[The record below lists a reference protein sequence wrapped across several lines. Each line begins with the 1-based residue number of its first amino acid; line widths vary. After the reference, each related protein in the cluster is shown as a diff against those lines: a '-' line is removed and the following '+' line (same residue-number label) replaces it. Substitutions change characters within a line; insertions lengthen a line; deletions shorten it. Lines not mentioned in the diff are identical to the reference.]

1 MRRSVKIAVW
11 TLGAVA
17 LLLLLLVGALFVI
30 GNTDTGRHQ
39 IEKLVAR
46 LTAGNV
52 LLTGLA
58 GSFPS
63 HLYLE
68 QLQLKDNTG
77 VWLTA
82 KRIQLDWTPLAYL
95 EDRLQIDRLQIASVN
110 MERLPQ
116 GGSSTKNA
124 QPSIPRIDVLRA
136 SVDEVHL
143 GPNLAGAPASLAASG
158 SAHLRSVRDML
169 FDVSARR
176 IDDDGSYDLH
186 LHFDEKRMDASLNLH
201 EPASGPLENILS
213 LPGLGALQAT
223 VDLKGL
229 REAEHLEVSLQAG
242 ELKGQ
247 VRGSFNMQE
256 LAADLTFEFD
266 AAATAPRPDLG
277 WEHAAL
283 RGRWHGN
290 LKTPTAD
297 GHLEVS
303 RLRIPG
309 NAQLASLK
317 ADIASDLGLAKLHAI
332 VKGLRI
338 PGQESGLLEK
348 DALSIDASMRLDDPT
363 RRLELTASHRL
374 FSLRADAITAG
385 RQSAMLKARLP
396 DVSPFAA
403 LAGQDLHG
411 SAVVSAQADGYPADT
426 HFKLDLNT
434 ALNPGAQVWAG
445 AVGDRP
451 RLQLA
456 GQLKEGVLSIEEM
469 KLTGHALVISA
480 SGYVGPQAIKA
491 RWDAALS
498 DLSTVSSA
506 LAGTLKGSG
515 SLDGPKTAM
524 AADARLTSS
533 VSVRGSLSGDVSAD
547 MKLKGLPSAP
557 EGTFDA
563 QGSLDGA
570 PLQVGLLLQRAAAGT
585 LRAVLRQ
592 ANWKSVHA
600 DGDIGITEHSHAQG
614 QLSLT
619 VAQLGDLQHLV
630 GANMTGRLAA
640 TIQLKPDAERTRAH
654 LQLDAAD
661 LVVAGLAGSAHVS
674 GDGFA
679 DLFAFDAG
687 VQIPKLHDA
696 AASLTA
702 KGTLNLDAN
711 QVYLAG
717 ALGTYRGQDLRL
729 LAPTRVYF
737 ANGVSVDAI
746 RIGAQKAELDVQGQ
760 FGPTLGLRASLRQV
774 PASLVNVFFPNMMAA
789 GTIEAHADITGAPT
803 APQGEVTLNASG
815 IQMADEAALGL
826 PPTNVRI
833 MAGLRGHTVELD
845 ARLDAGAASQLT
857 ALGRV
862 PIALDGAVALKINGK
877 ADVGLINPFLEARGL
892 HAAGEL
898 RIDAE
903 VGGSVAAPEIGGS
916 LSLAKGSLN
925 DYARGIALT
934 EIAAQV
940 DGKQGALEIQSFTAS
955 AAPGTLSMS
964 GTFGVLQK
972 GWPVDLKLTARNAQP
987 IVSKLITANLNADL
1001 AVQGSARSRIDVVG
1015 SIRLNRTLI
1024 GIPNS
1029 LPPSVAV
1036 LDVVRRGKKTVVVAE
1051 KALVVG
1057 LDVTVKA
1064 PREILVQGRGLDSE
1078 MGGELKIGGTTSAPF
1093 VTGGFDLIRGSFSF
1107 ASTRLNFTSGRVSF
1121 NGAGLKNKIDPTLN
1135 FTAQTSIGTTTA
1147 IMNIT
1152 GYADAPMFEFT
1163 STPANL
1169 PQDEIMAQLLFGQS
1183 LSTLS
1188 ALQVAQI
1195 GYALATLSGVGGN
1208 GGFNPLVKIQK
1219 SLGLD
1224 RLAIGSGPTN
1234 AAGENTG
1241 ASIAAGRYISK
1252 RVYIEAKQNTTGT
1265 SQLQA
1270 NVDLTKRLKLETK
1283 LGNGTA
1289 SVQGTTPEN
1298 DPGSSIGLL
1307 YQFEY

>member
-1 MRRSVKIAVW
+1 MRRPVKITVW
-11 TLGAVA
+11 TMGAVA
-17 LLLLLLVGALFVI
+17 LLLLLLVGAIFVI
-30 GNTDTGRHQ
+30 GNTETGRHQ
-39 IEKLVAR
+39 IEKLVDR

-52 LLTGLA
+52 QLSGLA

-63 HLYLE
+63 HLYLD
-68 QLQLKDNTG
+68 QLQLKDKTG

-82 KRIQLDWTPLAYL
+82 KRIELDWTPLAYL
-95 EDRLQIDRLQIASVN
+95 EGRLQIDRLQVARVD
-110 MERLPQ
+110 MERLPE
-116 GGSSTKNA
+116 GSSTNGA
-124 QPSIPRIDVLRA
+124 PPSIPRIDVVRA
-136 SVDEVHL
+136 SIDEVHL
-143 GPNLAGAPASLAASG
+143 GPQLAGAPASLAASG
-158 SAHLRSVRDML
+158 SAHLKSVSDML

-176 IDDDGSYDLH
+176 IDGDGSYELH

-223 VDLKGL
+223 VDLNGL

-242 ELKGQ
+242 DLKGQ
-247 VRGSFNMQE
+247 AQGTFNLKE
-256 LAADLTFEFD
+256 LAADVTFAFD
-266 AAATAPRPDLG
+266 AAATAPRPDLS
-277 WEHAAL
+277 WERAAL
-283 RGRWHGN
+283 RGRWHGSV
-290 LKTPTAD
+290 KTPTAD

-303 RLRIPG
+303 GLRIPG
-309 NAQLASLK
+309 NTQVASLN
-317 ADIASDLGLAKLHAI
+317 ADIAADLGLAKLHAL

-338 PGQESGLLEK
+338 PGQEPGLLEK
-348 DALSIDASMRLDDPT
+348 DPITIDASVRLDDPA
-363 RRLELTASHRL
+363 RRLELVASHRL
-374 FSLRADAITAG
+374 FSLRGEAVTAG
-385 RQSAMLKARLP
+385 HQSATLEARLP
-396 DVSPFAA
+396 NVSPFAA
-403 LAGQDLHG
+403 LVGQDLRG
-411 SAVVSAQADGYPADT
+411 SAVVNAQADGYPADT
-426 HFKLDLNT
+426 RFKLDVNA

-456 GQLKEGVLSIEEM
+456 GQIKEGVLSIEDM
-469 KLTGHALVISA
+469 KLTGRAVLLSA
-480 SGYVGPQAIKA
+480 SGNIGAQAIKG
-491 RWDAALS
+491 RWDIALS

-515 SLDGPKTAM
+515 SVEGPKTAL
-524 AADARLTSS
+524 AAEARLTSS
-533 VSVRGSLSGDVSAD
+533 LSVRGSPSGPISAEV
-547 MKLKGLPSAP
+547 KLKGLPSAP
-557 EGTFDA
+557 EGTLDA
-563 QGSLDGA
+563 QGTLDGA
-570 PLQVGLLLQRAAAGT
+570 PLQVGVLLQRAAGGT
-585 LRAVLRQ
+585 LRADLSQ
-592 ANWKSVHA
+592 ANWKSVRA
-600 DGDIGITEHSHAQG
+600 NGDITVTEHSRAQG

-619 VAQLGDLQHLV
+619 VAQLGDLQRLV
-630 GANMTGRLAA
+630 GVSIAGSVAA
-640 TIQLKPDAERTRAH
+640 TIALKPDGERTRAH
-654 LQLDAAD
+654 VQLDAAD
-661 LVVAGLAGSAHVS
+661 LALAGLTGSAHVS
-674 GDGFA
+674 GDGFE
-679 DLFAFDAG
+679 DSFAFDAG
-687 VQIPKLHDA
+687 VQIPKLHGA

-702 KGTLNLDAN
+702 KGTLNLDTK
-711 QVYLAG
+711 QVSLVS
-717 ALGTYRGQDLRL
+717 ALGNYRSQDLRL

-737 ANGVSVDAI
+737 ANGVSVDVV

-760 FGPTLGLRASLRQV
+760 FAPTLAVRASLRQV
-774 PASLVNVFFPNMMAA
+774 QAPLVNVFFPNMMA
-789 GTIEAHADITGAPT
+789 GGMIEAHADITGTPT
-803 APQGEVTLNASG
+803 SPQGEVTLNASG
-815 IQMADEAALGL
+815 IQMADDAALGL
-826 PPTNVRI
+826 PPTNLRI
-833 MAGLRGHTVELD
+833 TAGLRGHTIDLD

-857 ALGRV
+857 ALGQV

-898 RIDAE
+898 RIDAD
-903 VGGSVAAPEIGGS
+903 VGGSVAAPDIGGS
-916 LSLAKGSLN
+916 LTLAKGSLN
-925 DYARGIALT
+925 DYVRGIALT

-940 DGKQGALEIQSFTAS
+940 DGNQGALQIKSFTAS

-964 GTFGVLQK
+964 GTVGVLQK

-1001 AVQGSARSRIDVVG
+1001 GIKGAARSRIDIVG
-1015 SIRLNRTLI
+1015 SVQLNRTLI

-1057 LDVTVKA
+1057 LDVSVKA
-1064 PREILVQGRGLDSE
+1064 PREILVQGRGLDAE
-1078 MGGELKIGGTTSAPF
+1078 MGGELKISGTTSAPI

-1121 NGAGLKNKIDPTLN
+1121 NGAGLKNKIDPTLD
-1135 FTAQTSIGTTTA
+1135 FTAQTSIGATTA

-1152 GYADAPMFEFT
+1152 GYADAPVFEFT

-1208 GGFNPLVKIQK
+1208 GGMNPLVKIQK

-1270 NVDLTKRLKLETK
+1270 NVDLTKHLKLQTK

-1289 SVQGTTPEN
+1289 TSVQGTTPEN

>member
-1 MRRSVKIAVW
+1 MRRPARITAW

-17 LLLLLLVGALFVI
+17 LLLILLVGALVVI
-30 GNTDTGRHQ
+30 GNTETGRHQ

-46 LTAGNV
+46 LTANNV
-52 LLTGLA
+52 QLTGLA
-58 GSFPS
+58 GSFPN

-68 QLQLKDNTG
+68 ELQLKDNSG

-95 EDRLQIDRLQIASVN
+95 QRRIQIDRLQVSRVD

-116 GGSSTKNA
+116 GGSSTNNA
-124 QPSIPRIDVLRA
+124 QPHVPRIEVLRA
-136 SVDEVHL
+136 SIDEVHL
-143 GPNLAGAPASLAASG
+143 GAQLAGAPASLVASG
-158 SAHLRSVRDML
+158 SAHLESIRDML

-176 IDDDGSYDLH
+176 IDDDGSYELH
-186 LHFDEKRMDASLNLH
+186 LHFDEKRMDATLNLH
-201 EPASGPLENILS
+201 EPASGPLENMLS

-223 VDLKGL
+223 VALKGL
-229 REAEHLEVSLQAG
+229 RESEHLEVSLQAG

-247 VRGSFNMQE
+247 VQGSFNLKE
-256 LAADLTFEFD
+256 LSGDLAFDFD
-266 AAATAPRPDLG
+266 AAATAPRPDMG

-283 RGRWHGN
+283 HGRWHGN
-290 LKTPTAD
+290 LQTPTAE
-297 GHLEVS
+297 GHVQIS
-303 RLRIPG
+303 RLRLPG
-309 NAQLASLK
+309 NAQFASLA
-317 ADIASDLGLAKLHAI
+317 ADVAADRGLAKLHAI

-338 PGQESGLLEK
+338 PGQEPGLLEK
-348 DALSIDASMRLDDPT
+348 DPVRIDASVNLDDPA
-363 RRLELTASHRL
+363 RRLQLTASHPL
-374 FSLRADAITAG
+374 FSLTGDAVTAG
-385 RQSAMLKARLP
+385 PQSATLEARLP
-396 DVSPFAA
+396 IVSPFAA
-403 LAGQDLHG
+403 VAGQELNG
-411 SAVVSAQADGYPADT
+411 SALIKAQAQGYPADT
-426 HFKLDLNT
+426 HFKLDLT
-434 ALNPGAQVWAG
+434 AALNPGTQLWAG

-451 RLQLA
+451 RLQMA
-456 GQLKEGVLSIEEM
+456 GQWKAGVLSIEEM
-469 KLTGHALVISA
+469 KLAGHALALSA
-480 SGYVGPQAIKA
+480 SGIIGPQVVKA
-491 RWDAALS
+491 RWDLALS
-498 DLSTVSSA
+498 DLSTVSSS
-506 LAGTLKGSG
+506 LAGTLTGSG
-515 SLDGPKTAM
+515 SVDGPKTAM
-524 AADARLTSS
+524 AADARWTSS
-533 VSVRGSLSGDVSAD
+533 LSVGSSPREEVSAE
-547 MKLKGLPSAP
+547 MKLKGVGSAA

-563 QGSLDGA
+563 HGTLDGA
-570 PLQVGLLLQRAAAGT
+570 PLRVQLSLQRAAGN
-585 LRAVLRQ
+585 LRAVLNQ

-600 DGDIGITEHSHAQG
+600 DGDIEITEQSLAQG
-614 QLSLT
+614 RLSFA
-619 VAQLGDLQHLV
+619 VAQLGDLQHLMGV
-630 GANMTGRLAA
+630 NITGNLAA
-640 TIQLKPDAERTRAH
+640 LIALKPDAKRTRAN

-661 LVVAGLAGSAHVS
+661 LIVAGLAGSAHAS
-674 GDGFA
+674 GEGFA
-679 DLFAFDAG
+679 DSFTFEAG
-687 VQIPKLHDA
+687 VQVPKLQGA

-702 KGTLNLDAN
+702 KGTLNLDAKE
-711 QVYLAG
+711 VSLAG
-717 ALGTYRGQDLRL
+717 ARGNYRGQDLRL
-729 LAPTRVYF
+729 LAATRVYF
-737 ANGVSVDAI
+737 ANGISADNI
-746 RIGAQKAELDVQGQ
+746 RIGAQKAQLDVQGQ
-760 FGPTLGLRASLRQV
+760 FAPSLGLRASLRQV
-774 PASLVNVFFPNMMAA
+774 QASLVNVFFPNMMAA
-789 GTIEAHADITGAPT
+789 GNIEAHADISGALT
-803 APQGEVTLNASG
+803 SPQGEVTVNASG

-826 PPTNVRI
+826 PPANVRI
-833 MAGLRGHTVELD
+833 TAGLRGHTVELD
-845 ARLDAGAASQLT
+845 ARLDAGAASQIT
-857 ALGRV
+857 ALGQV
-862 PIALDGAVALKINGK
+862 PIALDGAVALKISGK

-898 RIDAE
+898 RIDAD
-903 VGGSVAAPEIGGS
+903 VGGSVTAPDIGGS
-916 LSLAKGSLN
+916 MSLARGSLN
-925 DYARGIALT
+925 DYVRGIALAD
-934 EIAAQV
+934 IAAQIE
-940 DGKQGALEIQSFTAS
+940 GKQGALEIKSFTAS

-964 GTFGVLQK
+964 GTVGVLQK

-1001 AVQGSARSRIDVVG
+1001 GVTGSARARVDVVG
-1015 SIRLNRTLI
+1015 SIQLNRTLI

-1036 LDVVRRGKKTVVVAE
+1036 LDVVRRGKKTLAVAD
-1051 KALVVG
+1051 KALLVG
-1057 LDVTVKA
+1057 LDLTVKA
-1064 PREILVQGRGLDSE
+1064 PREILVQGRGLDAE
-1078 MGGELKIGGTTSAPF
+1078 MGGELKIGGTTNAPM

-1121 NGAGLKNKIDPTLN
+1121 NGAGLKNKIDPTLD
-1135 FTAQTSIGTTTA
+1135 FTAQSSLGTTTA

-1152 GYADAPMFEFT
+1152 GYADAPVFEFT

-1252 RVYIEAKQNTTGT
+1252 RVYIEAKQNSTGT

-1270 NVDLTKRLKLETK
+1270 NVDLTKRLKLQTK

-1298 DPGSSIGLL
+1298 DPGSSVGLL

>member
-1 MRRSVKIAVW
+1 MRRPVKITLW

-17 LLLLLLVGALFVI
+17 LLLLLLVGGLLVI
-30 GNTDTGRHQ
+30 GNTEAGRHQ
-39 IEKLVAR
+39 IEKLVTR

-52 LLTGLA
+52 QLTGLA

-63 HLYLE
+63 HLYLAE
-68 QLQLKDNTG
+68 LQLKDNTG

-95 EDRLQIDRLQIASVN
+95 ERRLRIDRLKVASVDI
-110 MERLPQ
+110 ERLPQ
-116 GGSSTKNA
+116 AGSSPNNA
-124 QPSIPRIDVLRA
+124 QPFIPRIDVVSA
-136 SVDEVHL
+136 SIDQVHL
-143 GPNLAGAPASLAASG
+143 GPQLAGAPALLAASG
-158 SAHLRSVRDML
+158 SAHLKSVRDML

-176 IDDDGSYDLH
+176 IDGEGSYELH

-201 EPASGPLENILS
+201 EPAGGPLENILS

-223 VDLKGL
+223 ADLKGL
-229 REAEHLEVSLQAG
+229 REAEHLEVLLQAG

-247 VRGSFNMQE
+247 VQGSFNLKE
-256 LAADLTFEFD
+256 LSADLTFELS
-266 AAATAPRPDLG
+266 AAATAPRPDLS
-277 WEHAAL
+277 WQRAAL
-283 RGRWHGN
+283 RGRWHGD
-290 LKTPTAD
+290 LKTPTAEA
-297 GHLEVS
+297 HLEVS
-303 RLRIPG
+303 RLRLPG
-309 NAQLASLK
+309 NSELAGLS
-317 ADIASDLGLAKLHAI
+317 ADIAAELGMAKLHAI

-338 PGQESGLLEK
+338 PGQEPGLLE
-348 DALSIDASMRLDDPT
+348 DDPVRIEATMRLDDPT
-363 RRLELTASHRL
+363 RRLELTASHSL
-374 FSLRADAITAG
+374 FSLRGEAVTAG
-385 RQSAMLKARLP
+385 HQSATFEARLP
-396 DVSPFAA
+396 NVSPFAA

-411 SAVVSAQADGYPADT
+411 SALLKAQADGYPAGMR
-426 HFKLDLNT
+426 FKLDLNA
-434 ALNPGAQVWAG
+434 ALNPGTQVWAG
-445 AVGDRP
+445 AVGDQP
-451 RLQLA
+451 RLQLT
-456 GQLKEGVLSIEEM
+456 GQLKKDVLSIDEM
-469 KLTGHALVISA
+469 KLTGRALVISA
-480 SGYVGPQAIKA
+480 SGNIAPQTIKA
-491 RWDAALS
+491 RWDVALS
-498 DLSTVSSA
+498 DLSTLSSV
-506 LAGTLKGSG
+506 LAGTLKASG
-515 SLDGPKTAM
+515 TVDGPKTAM
-524 AADARLTSS
+524 AADARLTASLS
-533 VSVRGSLSGDVSAD
+533 IRGSTSGDVSAE
-547 MKLKGLPSAP
+547 MKLKGLPSTT
-557 EGTFDA
+557 EGTIDA
-563 QGSLDGA
+563 QGILDGA
-570 PLQVGLLLQRAAAGT
+570 PLRVGILLQRAAGSP
-585 LRAVLRQ
+585 LRAVVNQ

-600 DGDIGITEHSHAQG
+600 DGDVAITEHSNAHG
-614 QLSLT
+614 RLSLS
-619 VAQLGDLQHLV
+619 VAQLGDLQHL
-630 GANMTGRLAA
+630 TGVSMAGSLGA
-640 TIQLKPDAERTRAH
+640 TIALQPDVERTRAH

-661 LVVAGLAGSAHVS
+661 LVVAGLAGSVHVS

-679 DLFAFDAG
+679 DSFAFDAG
-687 VQIPKLHDA
+687 VQIPKLHGA

-702 KGTLNLDAN
+702 KGTLNLDAK
-711 QVYLAG
+711 QVSLAS
-717 ALGTYRGQDLRL
+717 ALGNYRGQDLRL

-737 ANGVSVDAI
+737 ANGAAVDVI

-760 FGPTLGLRASLRQV
+760 FAPSLGIRAALRQV
-774 PASLVNVFFPNMMAA
+774 QAPLVNVFFPNVMAA
-789 GTIEAHADITGAPT
+789 GTIEAHADITGTPSS
-803 APQGEVTLNASG
+803 PQGEVTVNASG
-815 IQMADEAALGL
+815 IQMADDAALGL

-833 MAGLRGHTVELD
+833 TAGLRGHTVDLD
-845 ARLDAGAASQLT
+845 ARLDAGSASQLT
-857 ALGRV
+857 ALGQV

-898 RIDAE
+898 RIDADVE
-903 VGGSVAAPEIGGS
+903 GSVAAPDIGGS
-916 LSLAKGSLN
+916 LTLAKGSLN
-925 DYARGIALT
+925 DYVRGIALT

-940 DGKQGALEIQSFTAS
+940 DGKQGALEITRFTAS

-964 GTFGVLQK
+964 GTIGVLQK
-972 GWPVDLKLTARNAQP
+972 DWPVDLKLTARNAQP

-1001 AVQGSARSRIDVVG
+1001 AVKGKARSRVDIEG
-1015 SIRLNRTLI
+1015 SIQLNRTLI

-1029 LPPSVAV
+1029 LPPNVAV

-1051 KALVVG
+1051 KALIVG
-1057 LDVTVKA
+1057 LDVVVKA
-1064 PREILVQGRGLDSE
+1064 PREILVQGRGLDAE
-1078 MGGELKIGGTTSAPF
+1078 MGGELKISGTTSVPL
-1093 VTGGFDLIRGSFSF
+1093 VTGGFDLIRGSFSL

-1121 NGAGLKNKIDPTLN
+1121 NGAGLKNKIDPTLD
-1135 FTAQTSIGTTTA
+1135 FSAQSSIGTTTA
-1147 IMNIT
+1147 IMNIS
-1152 GYADAPMFEFT
+1152 GYADAPVFEFT

-1270 NVDLTKRLKLETK
+1270 NVDLTKRLKLQTK